1 MKKLVLFSVFVFCC
15 TLSIFAQSHSIMGT
29 VVDSSTLEPIT
40 GVNVIVRHCT
50 DNGIIAYTTTADNG
64 TFSLQINHD
73 NLADYTLQVTCLGY
87 EQQTLNLTDNNY
99 LIKLKEKSFELQEV
113 SIKADK
119 IIQNKDT
126 TSYFVTNFA
135 TTKDRTIGDVLT
147 NMPGINIAENG
158 KISYN
163 GSPINKF
170 YVEGIDLFDGK
181 YNLATNN
188 ISYENIARVEVIE
201 NHQAIKAL
209 QGTGVDTETA
219 INLKLKDSAKS
230 VWNGNFLA

>member
-1 MKKLVLFSVFVFCC
+1 MKRLVLFSVFVFCC

-50 DNGIIAYTTTADNG
+50 DTGIIAYTTTADNG

-113 SIKADK
+113 SIKGDR

-126 TSYFVTNFA
+126 TSFLLPILQRLKTGLLEMCLPIC
-135 TTKDRTIGDVLT
+135 R
-147 NMPGINIAENG
+147 ES
-158 KISYN
+158 ISQRMVRFR
-163 GSPINKF
+163 IM
-170 YVEGIDLFDGK
+170 V
-181 YNLATNN
+181 
-188 ISYENIARVEVIE
+188 
-201 NHQAIKAL
+201 AL
-209 QGTGVDTETA
+209 
-219 INLKLKDSAKS
+219 
-230 VWNGNFLA
+230 

>member
-1 MKKLVLFSVFVFCC
+1 MKKLVLFSVFVLWC
-15 TLSIFAQSHSIMGT
+15 TLSIFAQTHSITGT
-29 VVDSSTLEPIT
+29 VVDSSTLTPIA
-40 GVNVIVRHCT
+40 GVNVIVRHST

-64 TFSLQINHD
+64 IFSLQINHE

-87 EQQTLNLTDNNY
+87 EQQTLNLTDSNY
-99 LIKLKEKSFELQEV
+99 SIKLKEKSFELQEV
-113 SIKADK
+113 SIKADR
-119 IIQNKDT
+119 IIHNRDT
-126 TSYFVTNFA
+126 TSYFVASFA
-135 TTKDRTIGDVLT
+135 TAKDRTIGDVLT
-147 NMPGINIAENG
+147 SMPGINIAENG

-201 NHQAIKAL
+201 NHQ
-209 QGTGVDTETA
+209 Q
-219 INLKLKDSAKS
+219 LKHCKGQ
-230 VWNGNFLA
+230 V

>member
-1 MKKLVLFSVFVFCC
+1 M
-15 TLSIFAQSHSIMGT
+15 
-29 VVDSSTLEPIT
+29 
-40 GVNVIVRHCT
+40 
-50 DNGIIAYTTTADNG
+50 
-64 TFSLQINHD
+64 
-73 NLADYTLQVTCLGY
+73 
-87 EQQTLNLTDNNY
+87 
-99 LIKLKEKSFELQEV
+99 QEV

-188 ISYENIARVEVIE
+188 ISYENIARVGVIE
-201 NHQAIKAL
+201 KSQAIKAL
-209 QGTGVDTETA
+209 GGGGEREKQKKKKKKKKKHPG
-219 INLKLKDSAKS
+219 L
-230 VWNGNFLA
+230 

>member
-99 LIKLKEKSFELQEV
+99 LIKLKRKEL
-113 SIKADK
+113 
-119 IIQNKDT
+119 
-126 TSYFVTNFA
+126 
-135 TTKDRTIGDVLT
+135 
-147 NMPGINIAENG
+147 
-158 KISYN
+158 
-163 GSPINKF
+163 
-170 YVEGIDLFDGK
+170 
-181 YNLATNN
+181 
-188 ISYENIARVEVIE
+188 
-201 NHQAIKAL
+201 
-209 QGTGVDTETA
+209 
-219 INLKLKDSAKS
+219 
-230 VWNGNFLA
+230 